1 MPRLKRI
8 VASGGMVGG
17 APVTSSLSPQSA
29 GVLEGMRVRRLN
41 PQSFAFLLLLGGLGS
56 LPPLA
61 IDMSLPALAAMA
73 ADFRVSVAA
82 TGWTLSL
89 FLAGFSVAQLL
100 FGPMSERFGRRPIL
114 IFGCALFSAASFLA
128 SLAPDLASLLILR
141 FFAGFGAGAGAA
153 MNFAIVRD
161 LFEGARARTRLA
173 YVSTVIN
180 VAPMVAPSLGTLILM
195 FGSWRVVNGVL
206 GLGGALLTTAVLLG
220 LEESRRGKDR
230 HALVWRRLA
239 AVYAKVAT
247 TPSVIGNA
255 LISGFSF
262 ACMFSWISG
271 SSNLMM
277 RLFHLSAGAYSGA
290 FALTSF
296 GIMIGSVV
304 SGQLSRRHWPAA
316 IPLSV
321 GLAGAL
327 AGALTLLALTL
338 ANAASV
344 STFLPLLVFCCFCAG
359 LIVPNAAHGAL
370 HPMPEIAGVVGA
382 TLVFVQMMCGSL
394 ASALVAH
401 FDNGRTPL
409 SMTVSM
415 AFFSF
420 AALAIYWLWVGPA
433 ARRLETVAAASRPSR
448 A

>member
-1 MPRLKRI
+1 LE
-8 VASGGMVGG
+8 SVG
-17 APVTSSLSPQSA
+17 
-29 GVLEGMRVRRLN
+29 RRL
-41 PQSFAFLLLLGGLGS
+41 
-56 LPPLA
+56 
-61 IDMSLPALAAMA
+61 
-73 ADFRVSVAA
+73 
-82 TGWTLSL
+82 
-89 FLAGFSVAQLL
+89 
-100 FGPMSERFGRRPIL
+100 
-114 IFGCALFSAASFLA
+114 
-128 SLAPDLASLLILR
+128 
-141 FFAGFGAGAGAA
+141 
-153 MNFAIVRD
+153 
-161 LFEGARARTRLA
+161 
-173 YVSTVIN
+173 
-180 VAPMVAPSLGTLILM
+180 
-195 FGSWRVVNGVL
+195 
-206 GLGGALLTTAVLLG
+206 
-220 LEESRRGKDR
+220 
-230 HALVWRRLA
+230 
-239 AVYAKVAT
+239 KVAT
-247 TPSVIGNA
+247 TPSAIGNA

-316 IPLSV
+316 IPLVV

-359 LIVPNAAHGAL
+359 LIVPNTAHGAL

-394 ASALVAH
+394 ASALVAN

-415 AFFSF
+415 AFFPF
-420 AALAIYWLWVGPA
+420 AALAIYWLWVRSA
-433 ARRLETVAAASRPSR
+433 ARRLETVAAASRPSH

>member
-1 MPRLKRI
+1 M
-8 VASGGMVGG
+8 
-17 APVTSSLSPQSA
+17 Q
-29 GVLEGMRVRRLN
+29 VRRLN
-41 PQSFAFLLLLGGLGS
+41 PQSFPFLLLLGGLGS

-128 SLAPDLASLLILR
+128 TPASNLASLLILR

-161 LFEGARARTRLA
+161 LFEGAQARTRLA

-180 VAPMVAPSLGTLILM
+180 VAPMVAPSLGALILT
-195 FGSWRVVNGVL
+195 FGSWRVINGVL

-239 AVYAKVAT
+239 AVYAKMAT
-247 TPSVIGNA
+247 TPSAIGNA

-271 SSNLMM
+271 SSNLIM
-277 RLFHLSAGAYSGA
+277 RLFQLSAGAYSGA

-296 GIMIGSVV
+296 GIMIGSVT

-316 IPLSV
+316 IPLVV

-338 ANAASV
+338 TNAASV

-359 LIVPNAAHGAL
+359 LIMPNAAHGAL

-401 FDNGRTPL
+401 FDDGRTPL

-420 AALAIYWLWVGPA
+420 AALAIYWLWVRPA
-433 ARRLETVAAASRPSR
+433 ARHREIVAAASRSNREQGPV
-448 A
+448 

>member
-1 MPRLKRI
+1 
-8 VASGGMVGG
+8 
-17 APVTSSLSPQSA
+17 
-29 GVLEGMRVRRLN
+29 MRVRRLD

-73 ADFRVSVAA
+73 ADFHESVAA

-128 SLAPDLASLLILR
+128 ALAPDLAALLVLR

-153 MNFAIVRD
+153 MNFAMVRD
-161 LFEGARARTRLA
+161 LFEGAQARTRLA
-173 YVSTVIN
+173 YVSTVIG
-180 VAPMVAPSLGTLILM
+180 VAPMVAPSLGALILT

-206 GLGGALLTTAVLLG
+206 GLGGALLTAAVLLG

-247 TPSVIGNA
+247 TPSAIGNA
-255 LISGFSF
+255 LTSGFSF

-304 SGQLSRRHWPAA
+304 SGQLSRRHWPATA
-316 IPLSV
+316 PLV
-321 GLAGAL
+321 IGLAGAL

-344 STFLPLLVFCCFCAG
+344 SAFLPLLVFCCFCAG
-359 LIVPNAAHGAL
+359 LVAPNAAHGAL

-382 TLVFVQMMCGSL
+382 ALVFVQMMCGSL

-401 FDNGRTPL
+401 FDDGRTPL

-415 AFFSF
+415 AFFAF
-420 AALAIYWLWVGPA
+420 AALAIHWLWVRPA
-433 ARRLETVAAASRPSR
+433 ARRQKTVAAAARPSR